1 MHDGLGKIF
10 DTTNRQIAFLVSTY
24 PKYFLLASFLLAA
37 IFAAPLFNCT
47 FEGDIRKSFSPPNS
61 RASRE
66 EAVHMRFFNITSVLQ
81 RTFILF
87 YAKDGGSMLR
97 KENMNE
103 MLRIDSILRK
113 RIEAVD
119 ASGQRGCEPLCTL
132 NAPFFLFWKE
142 LRKAQENVFGNESD
156 SECFF
161 DFPTSTLYGH
171 EFFVGMNMFGVQTAD
186 RMFAN
191 HSRITH
197 VATVVLWYF
206 SQVHFPETKRL
217 LEETIIA
224 LFEMSK
230 AKNASALIQFDIFG
244 DQIANKEMLRGA
256 LQATKL
262 MIIGFFLLLA
272 FVFAVVWQKV
282 HWHRSLPRIALAAV
296 LSPFLAAVIAFGVL
310 AMFRFPFYSI
320 MCVTPFLILGIGVD
334 DAFIMLQ
341 SWTHYR
347 MVSCKKE
354 RLSKVF
360 VEIGPSISI
369 TSITNMIA
377 FGIGYL
383 TPTPQMSMFC
393 LCTSLACL
401 IDYIL
406 TFTLF
411 APILFMSDDTN
422 EGYNSAE
429 KASQQQSGKKWT
441 ATYSRFVCSSYG
453 KLSALLILV
462 SLYTLSTIGVIS
474 MKSTFE
480 PAKAFPSDSPLANSL
495 EGLRAVSNEF
505 SPLQIIVNNPPNISN
520 KTEYDNFYEMVS
532 SLESVRF
539 SYGRERTVLF
549 LKAYEKFDR
558 TTFEFLNAFGFT
570 GETQYSPSYD
580 NLPFFLNQ
588 IHNPPNIKVTR
599 DQKGV
604 TKLVAFQMT
613 IIAHNMSEWSSRAI
627 YLDECRSVL
636 LRYPQFNATIFD
648 WDSAVLDLILTV
660 KTDLIGSIA
669 VTVLCMAIVCL
680 FFVSSRTGVLVVTFT
695 ISSTCF
701 TLVGALSWW
710 GADMDPVTMV
720 DVLIATGF
728 SVDFTAH
735 IAYKFYKGQ
744 GTSAQ
749 RIEQSFNE
757 MCEPMMQA
765 GTSTAL
771 CMLPLIFVPT
781 YAILA
786 FAKTIFL
793 VVSLGLLHGIFLL
806 PILLVTVS
814 SKADVDELPQ
824 KGNLDDLERRKEPL
838 LL

>member
-1 MHDGLGKIF
+1 
-10 DTTNRQIAFLVSTY
+10 
-24 PKYFLLASFLLAA
+24 
-37 IFAAPLFNCT
+37 
-47 FEGDIRKSFSPPNS
+47 
-61 RASRE
+61 
-66 EAVHMRFFNITSVLQ
+66 
-81 RTFILF
+81 
-87 YAKDGGSMLR
+87 
-97 KENMNE
+97 
-103 MLRIDSILRK
+103 
-113 RIEAVD
+113 
-119 ASGQRGCEPLCTL
+119 
-132 NAPFFLFWKE
+132 
-142 LRKAQENVFGNESD
+142 
-156 SECFF
+156 
-161 DFPTSTLYGH
+161 
-171 EFFVGMNMFGVQTAD
+171 MNMFGVQTAD

-383 TPTPQMSMFC
+383 TPTPQ
-393 LCTSLACL
+393 
-401 IDYIL
+401 
-406 TFTLF
+406 
-411 APILFMSDDTN
+411 
-422 EGYNSAE
+422 
-429 KASQQQSGKKWT
+429 
-441 ATYSRFVCSSYG
+441 
-453 KLSALLILV
+453 
-462 SLYTLSTIGVIS
+462 
-474 MKSTFE
+474 

-520 KTEYDNFYEMVS
+520 KTEQIKFKKKPLQYDNFYEMVS